1 MKRTDKL
8 DVCTN
13 GTASSLPNTENIIS
27 ASNLETATGDQF
39 TFEGTAENIVVGE
52 VITMESESLV
62 L

>member
-13 GTASSLPNTENIIS
+13 GTSSLPNTENIIS

>member
-13 GTASSLPNTENIIS
+13 GTVSSLPNTENNIS
-27 ASNLETATGDQF
+27 ASNLETTTGDQF

-52 VITMESESLV
+52 VIKMESESLV